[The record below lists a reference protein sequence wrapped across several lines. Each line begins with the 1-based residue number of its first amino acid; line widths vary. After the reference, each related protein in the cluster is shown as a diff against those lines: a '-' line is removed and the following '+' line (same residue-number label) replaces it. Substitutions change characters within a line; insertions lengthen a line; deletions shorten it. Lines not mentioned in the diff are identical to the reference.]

1 MTSQIAKKKTS
12 KPDIKA
18 ELNVTDLGERR
29 SLALYKD
36 GQILTLNI
44 EQVSTYDKNPR
55 IQKNAEY
62 DSIYE
67 SIKSNGLENSLCVTQ
82 RPDDD
87 PLSFFLIRGGNTRLA
102 IIKEL
107 YRETGD
113 KKYYEF
119 SAHFK
124 EWRSESVAVIGHLRE
139 NDARGDYVFIDRAL
153 GVRQAKTELQA
164 EAGKKL
170 SDREL
175 VRTLKSHGYKINGK
189 DLRRMN
195 YAVDTLYLA
204 CPKLLSENIGPRKI
218 DDIKKLDKKA
228 SELFTEIFPDSKPN
242 EWDDDFS
249 KVLTKQEKNYIAHE
263 ELFSYQNL
271 YDSALDIL
279 SKSNHLTA
287 NRIAFLLDERING
300 SKAPQAFNP
309 DLLVQ
314 DKPNTLNSSTFPSRP
329 DNSEETSA
337 VSAGVVKGD
346 HLNELPTS
354 TDIPTSIT
362 TDNNV
367 NSSVEESINQSLEQN
382 PLPNTEASPTNHST
396 AEEDCHYIFDNPS
409 QHLEHSNWMYPEEA
423 NHNFSI
429 FQDMP
434 LTCKDR
440 IEAAP
445 LPDNADELR
454 EILFYKAFFFKHYMH
469 VPSKVEK
476 IKSGAGFTIDKI
488 PNEQGMRIVFDN
500 PKNIESR
507 INKTTKHYIGW
518 WLLLGFSDL
527 LHQSLMGNFDIIKQY
542 QPEGNLKDYLLTP
555 KDDRLDTIDLVYNHQ
570 MAFSYLSELTP
581 LFTSYASPKELQL
594 FIEMTLIQNR
604 LMRVTEHDI
613 WGCGDE

>member
-1 MTSQIAKKKTS
+1 MTSQTAKKKTG

-18 ELNVTDLGERR
+18 ELNITDLGERR

-82 RPDDD
+82 RPADD

-107 YRETGD
+107 YKETGD

-119 SAHFK
+119 NAHFK
-124 EWRSESVAVIGHLRE
+124 EWRSESIAVIGHLRE

-153 GVRQAKTELQA
+153 GIRQAKIELQA
-164 EAGKKL
+164 ETNEKL

-175 VRTLKSHGYKINGK
+175 IKTLSKHGYKVSRA
-189 DLRRMN
+189 DLMRMN
-195 YAVDTLYLA
+195 YAIDILQPI
-204 CPKLLSENIGPRKI
+204 CPKLLATGIGPRII
-218 DDIKKLDKKA
+218 DNIKKLDKKA
-228 SELFTEIFPDSKPN
+228 SELFNEIFPDSKAN

-249 KVLTKQEKNYIAHE
+249 KALTEQEENYIAHE
-263 ELFSYQNL
+263 ELFSYQDL
-271 YDSALDIL
+271 YDSVLDIL

-309 DLLVQ
+309 ELLVQ

-337 VSAGVVKGD
+337 VTAGVVKGD
-346 HLNELPTS
+346 HLNELS
-354 TDIPTSIT
+354 TFTDKPASLT
-362 TDNNV
+362 TDN
-367 NSSVEESINQSLEQN
+367 NSSVEENTNQSLKQN
-382 PLPNTEASPTNHST
+382 PPVNTEVSTTNHST
-396 AEEDCHYIFDNPS
+396 AEEDRHYIFDNPS
-409 QHLEHSNWMYPEEA
+409 QHLVHSNWMYPEEA
-423 NHNFSI
+423 NHEFSI

-488 PNEQGMRIVFDN
+488 PNEKGMRLVFDN
-500 PKNIESR
+500 PKKIESR

-527 LHQSLMGNFDIIKQY
+527 LHQSLMGNFDIIKKH

-604 LMRVTEHDI
+604 LMRVTNHDI
-613 WGCGDE
+613 WGV

>member
-1 MTSQIAKKKTS
+1 MTSLTAKKGTS

-29 SLALYKD
+29 SLALYSD

-62 DSIYE
+62 NSIYE

-107 YRETGD
+107 YKETGD

-119 SAHFK
+119 SAHYK
-124 EWRSESVAVIGHLRE
+124 EWRSESIAVIGHLRE

-153 GVRQAKTELQA
+153 GIRQAKVELQA
-164 EAGKKL
+164 ETNEKL

-175 VRTLKSHGYKINGK
+175 IKTLSKHGYKVSRA
-189 DLRRMN
+189 DLMRMN
-195 YAVDTLYLA
+195 YAVDILQPI
-204 CPKLLSENIGPRKI
+204 CPKLLATGIGPRII
-218 DDIKKLDKKA
+218 DTIKKLDKK
-228 SELFTEIFPDSKPN
+228 SFELFNEIFPNSKPS
-242 EWDDDFS
+242 EWDDNFS
-249 KVLTKQEKNYIAHE
+249 KALTEQEKNYIAHE
-263 ELFSYQNL
+263 ELFSYQDL
-271 YDSALDIL
+271 YDSVLDIL
-279 SKSNHLTA
+279 SKNNHLTA

-300 SKAPQAFNP
+300 SKTPQPFNP
-309 DLLVQ
+309 ELLVQ
-314 DKPNTLNSSTFPSRP
+314 NEPNTLNSSTFPSRP
-329 DNSEETSA
+329 DSSKETSA
-337 VSAGVVKGD
+337 VTAGVVKGD

-354 TDIPTSIT
+354 TDKPTSLS
-362 TDNNV
+362 TDNDI
-367 NSSVEESINQSLEQN
+367 NSSIEKSANQSLGQN
-382 PLPNTEASPTNHST
+382 PLPNTETFATNHST
-396 AEEDCHYIFDNPS
+396 AEDDCHYIYDNPS
-409 QHLEHSNWMYPEEA
+409 QHLVHSNWIYPEEA
-423 NHNFSI
+423 NHDFSI

-476 IKSGAGFTIDKI
+476 IKSGAGFAIDKI
-488 PNEQGMRIVFDN
+488 PNEQGMKLVFDN

-527 LHQSLMGNFDIIKQY
+527 LHQSLMGNFDIIKKY

-604 LMRVTEHDI
+604 LMRVTDHDI
-613 WGCGDE
+613 WGV

>member
-1 MTSQIAKKKTS
+1 MTSQTAKKKTG

-87 PLSFFLIRGGNTRLA
+87 PLSFFLIRGGNTRLT

-107 YRETGD
+107 YKETGD

-119 SAHFK
+119 NAHFK
-124 EWRSESVAVIGHLRE
+124 EWRSESIAVIGHLRE

-153 GVRQAKTELQA
+153 GIRQAKIELQA
-164 EAGKKL
+164 ETSEKL

-175 VRTLKSHGYKINGK
+175 IKTLSKHGYKVSRA
-189 DLRRMN
+189 DLMRMN
-195 YAVDTLYLA
+195 YAVDILQPI
-204 CPKLLSENIGPRKI
+204 CPGLLTTGIGPSII
-218 DDIKKLDKKA
+218 DNIKKLDKKA
-228 SELFTEIFPDSKPN
+228 SELFNEIFPDSKAN

-249 KVLTKQEKNYIAHE
+249 KALTEQEKNYIAHE
-263 ELFSYQNL
+263 ELFSYQDL
-271 YDSALDIL
+271 YDSVLDIL

-309 DLLVQ
+309 ELLVQ
-314 DKPNTLNSSTFPSRP
+314 DKPNALNSSTFPSRP
-329 DNSEETSA
+329 DNTEETSA
-337 VSAGVVKGD
+337 VTTGVVKGD
-346 HLNELPTS
+346 HLNELPTFNDKPAS
-354 TDIPTSIT
+354 LT
-362 TDNNV
+362 TDN
-367 NSSVEESINQSLEQN
+367 NSSVEENTNQSLEQN
-382 PLPNTEASPTNHST
+382 PPANTEVSTTNHST

-409 QHLEHSNWMYPEEA
+409 QHLVHSNWMYPEEA
-423 NHNFSI
+423 NHEFSI
-429 FQDMP
+429 FQYMP

-445 LPDNADELR
+445 LSDNADELR

-476 IKSGAGFTIDKI
+476 IKSGAGFAIDKI
-488 PNEQGMRIVFDN
+488 PNEQGMRLVFDN

-527 LHQSLMGNFDIIKQY
+527 LHQSLMGNFDIIKKY

-570 MAFSYLSELTP
+570 MAFSYISELTP

-594 FIEMTLIQNR
+594 FIEMTLIHNR
-604 LMRVTEHDI
+604 LMRVTDHDI
-613 WGCGDE
+613 WGCNDE